1 MTSVRSILDKP
12 LSQLTEDDISQVTRE
27 DCRKFLK
34 DKGMRRPSW
43 NKSQAIQQVICLKA
57 LLEGGDDDDSSA
69 RTNLRKIVVSAA
81 VAADEN
87 PLRANS
93 NSGDS
98 GKELSAAVNVSE
110 SAEEVVPHLQ
120 REFPESMPHDAPTS
134 PVNTNMRAPSLRLGS
149 APEYAGGQMTIFYC
163 GQVNVYDGISH
174 NKAQGIMRLASSPVH
189 LTQDNM
195 FSRNSPVLPF
205 PCRVQSVSDKLDL
218 PSPAVAVSSH
228 YSQTGTCSGLKTL
241 AHKHSHLLLM
251 SFHMV
256 FLLSDMEGQMNRK
269 VLLQRYLEKRKDRGK
284 FKVRKD
290 VSPVSSNLE
299 IYMNQPTRT
308 PALNGQFRKSSSRT
322 SPPQPVSFSV
332 DLNEGV

>member
-174 NKAQGIMRLASSPVH
+174 DKAQGIMQLASSPVH

-228 YSQTGTCSGLKTL
+228 YSQT
-241 AHKHSHLLLM
+241 
-251 SFHMV
+251 
-256 FLLSDMEGQMNRK
+256 DMEGQMNRK

-290 VSPVSSNLE
+290 VIPVSSNLE

-308 PALNGQFRKSSSRT
+308 PALNGQFRKE
-322 SPPQPVSFSV
+322 QQ
-332 DLNEGV
+332 